1 MYCILNWFIPSIFSP
16 FYLSLFYLFS
26 FLWYRGLNSG
36 PTPRT
41 TPPALFLWRVF
52 QDKGLVNYLPGLS
65 C

>member
-41 TPPALFLWRVF
+41 TPPALFL
-52 QDKGLVNYLPGLS
+52 
-65 C
+65 